1 MKPTIKNNSLHPNTK
16 YVNKNMYMTDNE
28 DNEVIEDSLTKDEK
42 FKKERNKR
50 VKQLI
55 ALRAPDVIVEREKY
69 IATLTIAEYKNL
81 LNEEEKEE
89 KKFLNEYMKENPLNK
104 DVVDSLFDAFEE
116 LLNAPEVKPMMD
128 SFIRFTHELDP
139 LKYVSRYEYDI
150 GVYDPLIESFF
161 KEYGEKRRKEIDLWY
176 GDDGELYMKIM
187 LPFTDPYNHALTHP
201 VVSGGTE
208 MFCKGINDNFQTWVV
223 QIPYES
229 INYSV
234 AEKRKLSREIINS
247 AEQYGCDVIVS
258 NFASAVFAGAEIIT
272 SHIPIMFIEHCVYP
286 MPLSLIHI

>member
-1 MKPTIKNNSLHPNTK
+1 MKPTIKNNSLYPNTK

-42 FKKERNKR
+42 FKKEQNKR

-55 ALRAPDVIVEREKY
+55 ALRAPDVIIEREKY

-104 DVVDSLFDAFEE
+104 DVVDRLFGAFEE

-128 SFIRFTHELDP
+128 SFICFTHDLDP
-139 LKYVSRYEYDI
+139 LKYVSHYEYDI

-161 KEYGEKRRKEIDLWY
+161 KEYGEKRRKEIDLSY
-176 GDDGELYMKIM
+176 GE
-187 LPFTDPYNHALTHP
+187 T
-201 VVSGGTE
+201 V
-208 MFCKGINDNFQTWVV
+208 
-223 QIPYES
+223 
-229 INYSV
+229 
-234 AEKRKLSREIINS
+234 
-247 AEQYGCDVIVS
+247 
-258 NFASAVFAGAEIIT
+258 
-272 SHIPIMFIEHCVYP
+272 
-286 MPLSLIHI
+286 